1 MIHVLVPVKAP
12 TGAKQRLGKVLTLD
26 ERRGLARAMALDL
39 LGLLTAHAGA
49 GPVIV
54 CGNDASTQALA
65 REAGVRYLAESELG
79 CSGLSAVVNAAAAKL
94 AAEGGSDLLVVH
106 GDLPLLTHEEL
117 ARFLAMHA
125 AAGAHAVTA
134 APDRWRGGTNLLAW
148 RPLQSFSAEYGVGS
162 FERHCASAVRSGAQ
176 LSVCELQGGSLDID
190 EPADLEAA
198 TRKLAA
204 GVAPNTM
211 AFVQQHRIAERLREK
226 SGGA

>member
-1 MIHVLVPVKAP
+1 VIRVLVPVKAP

-39 LGLLTAHAGA
+39 LALLSAHPGA

-54 CGNDASTQALA
+54 CGSDGDTEALA
-65 REAGVRYLAESELG
+65 RAAGVEYLPEAGLG
-79 CSGLSAVVNAAAAKL
+79 ASGLSGVVNAAAAQF
-94 AAEGGSDLLVVH
+94 AAEGVTDLLVIH
-106 GDLPLLTHEEL
+106 GDLPLLTHAEL
-117 ARFLAMHA
+117 EQFLNVHR
-125 AAGAHAVTA
+125 AAGPRAVTA

-148 RPLQSFSAEYGVGS
+148 RPLDAFKVEYGEGS
-162 FERHCASAVRSGAQ
+162 FERHCASATRSGAQ

-204 GVAPNTM
+204 GVAPNTLD
-211 AFVQQHRIAERLREK
+211 FVTQHRIVERLQDK
-226 SGGA
+226 PGSA

>member
-1 MIHVLVPVKAP
+1 MRVLVPVKAP
-12 TGAKQRLGKVLTLD
+12 TGAKQRLGKVLTLE

-39 LGLLTAHAGA
+39 LAVLSAHPGA

-54 CGNDASTQALA
+54 CGSDEETAALA
-65 REAGVRYLAESELG
+65 QAAGVEYLAEAELHG
-79 CSGLSAVVNAAAAKL
+79 SGLSGVVNAAAAKF
-94 AAEGGSDLLVVH
+94 AREGVADLLVVH
-106 GDLPLLTHEEL
+106 GDLPLLTSAEL
-117 ARFLAMHA
+117 GQFLGVHR
-125 AAGAHAVTA
+125 AAGPHAVTA

-148 RPLQSFSAEYGVGS
+148 RPLDSFRVEYGEGS

-204 GVAPNTM
+204 GAAPNTLG
-211 AFVQQHRIAERLREK
+211 FVKQHRIVERLRGK
-226 SGGA
+226 TGGA